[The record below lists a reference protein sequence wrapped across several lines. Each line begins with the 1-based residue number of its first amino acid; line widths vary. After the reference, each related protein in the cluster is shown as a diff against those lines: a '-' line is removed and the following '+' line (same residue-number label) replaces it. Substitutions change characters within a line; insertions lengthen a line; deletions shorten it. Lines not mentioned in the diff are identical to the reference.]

1 MGAAELF
8 LDLYNR
14 INEDT
19 LTADASKV
27 NLLASIEM
35 RSDSSSLSP
44 VIGSVPFSLIYLRMR
59 RRS

>member
-1 MGAAELF
+1 MNLIS
-8 LDLYNR
+8 L
-14 INEDT
+14 NEVDSNA
-19 LTADASKV
+19 LKMD
-27 NLLASIEM
+27 LLASMVM